1 MIEDTLK
8 NFKEKISDYEYKTEF
23 IYFEFTDLEKI
34 YSLNNCSEIE
44 NINDNYFLKFK
55 KNKLIPDTNIKLNH
69 TAETNKVC
77 PISGWTANNNKIGK
91 TINVL
96 RKNLI

>member
-8 NFKEKISDYEYKTEF
+8 NFKEKISNYEYKTEF

-44 NINDNYFLKFK
+44 NINDENFLKFK
-55 KNKLIPDTNIKLNH
+55 MSSFDFFKIVNGEIHPEDLMFDKKIK
-69 TAETNKVC
+69 
-77 PISGWTANNNKIGK
+77 ISGDIS
-91 TINVL
+91 I
-96 RKNLI
+96 IS

>member
-1 MIEDTLK
+1 MIEETLK

-44 NINDNYFLKFK
+44 NINNDYFLKFK
-55 KNKLIPDTNIKLNH
+55 MSSVDLYKIVNAEIHPEDLMFDKKIK
-69 TAETNKVC
+69 
-77 PISGWTANNNKIGK
+77 ISGDIS
-91 TINVL
+91 I
-96 RKNLI
+96 IS

>member
-8 NFKEKISDYEYKTEF
+8 NFKEKISTYKYNTEL

-44 NINDNYFLKFK
+44 NINDSNFLKFK
-55 KNKLIPDTNIKLNH
+55 MSSDDLFNIVN
-69 TAETNKVC
+69 AEIHPEDLMFDKKIK
-77 PISGWTANNNKIGK
+77 ISGDIS
-91 TINVL
+91 I
-96 RKNLI
+96 IS